1 MKINVTK
8 LRSVVIALGA
18 IICSLS
24 LNAQDGQA
32 IFKQNCASCHSVGK
46 GRLVGPDLI
55 GVHEKRTEEWLL
67 AFIKNPAAFAETDA
81 DAKALIAE
89 FGYPMPPQGLAEADV
104 KAIITY
110 IQSESPAAAHAEEAT
125 ETHTD
130 KHAEEAPVVASEG
143 DATEGL
149 HLFSGQSRFEN
160 GGPSCISCHNVK
172 YDDLTSG
179 GLLARDLTHVYD
191 RMGDAGIKGIL
202 SSPPFPAMAASY
214 KNNKLTEKEVMQLTA
229 FFNDAHEA
237 NAGHEMVDADK
248 NNGLILLGG
257 GVAFLIILIIILIV
271 FNKRK
276 KDCVKQGI
284 YDRQIKSDCSK

>member
-1 MKINVTK
+1 MELGKAGINDVHFGKGVKVIEPVNLYGCHIGDNTFIGPFVEIQTNVT
-8 LRSVVIALGA
+8 I
-18 IICSLS
+18 
-24 LNAQDGQA
+24 
-32 IFKQNCASCHSVGK
+32 GK
-46 GRLVGPDLI
+46 RC
-55 GVHEKRTEEWLL
+55 K
-67 AFIKNPAAFAETDA
+67 
-81 DAKALIAE
+81 
-89 FGYPMPPQGLAEADV
+89 
-104 KAIITY
+104 
-110 IQSESPAAAHAEEAT
+110 IQSHSFICELVEI
-125 ETHTD
+125 
-130 KHAEEAPVVASEG
+130 G
-143 DATEGL
+143 DNCFISHGVMFINDL
-149 HLFSGQSRFEN
+149 FEN